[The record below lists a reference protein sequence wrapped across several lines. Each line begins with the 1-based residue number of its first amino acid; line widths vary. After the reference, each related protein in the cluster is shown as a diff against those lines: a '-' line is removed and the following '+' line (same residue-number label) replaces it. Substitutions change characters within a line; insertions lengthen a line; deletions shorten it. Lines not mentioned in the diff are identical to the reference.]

1 MPEDI
6 LARTAPRKVAPAPR
20 RKKRLSAVSVI
31 LTIVLAFVVILLGE
45 RIIFDLNR
53 VANPAIKYTGER
65 MDYKEANSLK
75 YSYEQS
81 GISKTKIYYATD
93 DKSGYITY
101 KLLIHSAFI
110 IPIFLL
116 MILCYYIVNIK
127 GEKDHLKVAMWAYV
141 VFAFWMLFHL
151 LGELGRYIIDQYE
164 NVAIYI
170 ILGLLVVIIT
180 PLVIFLQK
188 KFVEHHEEQ
197 I

>member
-6 LARTAPRKVAPAPR
+6 LARTAPRNAAPAPR
-20 RKKRLSAVSVI
+20 RRKRISAVSVI

-53 VANPAIKYTGER
+53 IANPAIKYTGER
-65 MDYKEANSLK
+65 MDYQESNRLM
-75 YSYEQS
+75 YSYESS
-81 GISKTKIYYATD
+81 GVSKTQIYYATE
-93 DKSGYITY
+93 DKSRYITY
-101 KLLIHSAFI
+101 KILIHSAFI

-116 MILCYYIVNIK
+116 MILFYYIVNIK
-127 GEKDHLKVAMWAYV
+127 GEKAHLKVAMWAYV

-164 NVAIYI
+164 NAAIYI

-188 KFVEHHEEQ
+188 KFSEHEEQ
-197 I
+197 A

>member
-6 LARTAPRKVAPAPR
+6 LARTAPRNATPAPR
-20 RKKRLSAVSVI
+20 RKKRVSAVSVV

-65 MDYKEANSLK
+65 MDYKEVNRLK

-93 DKSGYITY
+93 NKSKYITY
-101 KLLIHSAFI
+101 KILIHSAFI

-164 NVAIYI
+164 NAAIYV

-188 KFVEHHEEQ
+188 KITEREEQ
-197 I
+197 V